1 MGLNDRMISRPVGRS
16 DASQMN
22 RLTKG
27 KTHMLTI
34 RSTLNQEVFYATS
47 CSAGFDVRAAEACTI
62 PAGEHRAVATGLFI
76 EDHAASVD
84 VSYGSRTLSAVPEL
98 QIRPRS
104 GLAARFGVTV
114 LNSPG
119 TIDADYRGE
128 IKVILIN
135 HSREPFEI
143 AVGDRIAQAVC
154 SLALHLPTVSN
165 RDAARGEGGFGSTGQ
180 Q

>member
-1 MGLNDRMISRPVGRS
+1 
-16 DASQMN
+16 
-22 RLTKG
+22 
-27 KTHMLTI
+27 MLTI
-34 RSTLNQEVFYATS
+34 RSTLNQELYYATS
-47 CSAGFDVRAAEACTI
+47 CSAGFDVRAAESCTI
-62 PAGEHRAVATGLFI
+62 PAGESRAVSTGLYI

-104 GLAARFGVTV
+104 GLAARFCVTV

-135 HSREPFEI
+135 HSHELFQI

-154 SLALHLPTVSN
+154 SLALHLPSVPKCE
-165 RDAARGEGGFGSTGQ
+165 AVRGDGGFGSTGQ
-180 Q
+180 H

>member
-1 MGLNDRMISRPVGRS
+1 
-16 DASQMN
+16 
-22 RLTKG
+22 
-27 KTHMLTI
+27 MLTI
-34 RSTLNQEVFYATS
+34 RSELNQDVFYATS
-47 CSAGFDVRAAEACTI
+47 CSAGFDLRAAEACTI
-62 PAGEHRAVATGLFI
+62 PAGEYRAVSTGLYI

-84 VSYGSRTLSAVPEL
+84 VSYGSRTQTAVPEL

-128 IKVILIN
+128 IKVILVN
-135 HSREPFEI
+135 HSQQTFHI

-154 SLALHLPTVSN
+154 SLALHLPSVPN
-165 RDAARGEGGFGSTGQ
+165 RDAERGKGGFGSTGHQ
-180 Q
+180 